1 MDSHV
6 NAVFNQGLTKGVYV
20 ALFQADWQS
29 TTAHPDRKLVLSV
42 NCTEPVSQMQRI
54 NLDDYDKSHI
64 ATFNT
69 ALEELIAKNIVQQ
82 PADDKKY

>member
-6 NAVFNQGLTKGVYV
+6 NAVFNKGLTKGVYV
-20 ALFQADWQS
+20 ALFQADWQ
-29 TTAHPDRKLVLSV
+29 TAAAHPDRKLVLSV

-54 NLDDYDKSHI
+54 DLDDYDNSHI

-69 ALEELIAKNIVQQ
+69 ALEELIAKNIV
-82 PADDKKY
+82 